1 MWDNSVYKAGA
12 HQQSSLRPDGL
23 PISFISSGTALS
35 PHSHPARLARPPP
48 AGVLSADLARPIS
61 VRELAQ
67 SRVPAVPPPAAPPA
81 PRPSA
86 TTAGFAGFGIP
97 TSPVIYAATSGV
109 STSQLLSVRAD
120 ASDLTSLAHRDID
133 HLSRN
138 DLYNYASHLQ
148 DASKQYSGYLLEAY
162 TKRDQYR
169 SEVAHLKEELHNRYM
184 QIDVLRREQE
194 RASDALLSVREENAQ
209 LREKLAEAEGHA
221 RNMQAKMSV
230 LSGADPSVA
239 VHFYQ
244 SQLALKDAQLRELQ
258 QGCERAAAASSQRRG
273 SSTTAADRG
282 RLSTNI
288 SSEGAA
294 ATQASPPQDLPNAG
308 EVQDGTDAA
317 SAPLHITLEEL
328 QCLNTSLGR
337 RLEEEQISHKAALVA
352 HAEASA
358 TAAADRAQLLD
369 TIAQLRQQCTE
380 MQAAEDELV
389 TALTQRAP
397 VSKKDYEALQAS
409 YDDLTAALA
418 KAEAHVGALQEKA
431 QQHHQSAQN
440 AQEELRHSLSIGLE
454 ERQALQARYE
464 HMESLV
470 NHLQRELELA
480 ERANQLRQEQL
491 DAALNG
497 NQQLAE
503 HLRVAQEQ
511 LLSATS
517 ELQDLRK
524 THGDLESQLRELRQQ
539 KEGQEHGAHRPRHHE
554 GDEGT
559 ELSLHHTPASS
570 ADREAAAVTRPTLES
585 EIATL
590 RSERD
595 ALVVD
600 RDDIME
606 DVQRLREERLA
617 LLQSPSPQA
626 QAEVQNHLSAVK
638 ATVDTHADSEGSK
651 PHDHLAALEAAYNCI
666 EHMKQ
671 TIAALTSEHDRIET
685 ELKAEVTKLEGRL
698 ASQSSVLDQ
707 AEASA
712 APQQNNLE
720 EVMVALRDELLATQ
734 AQEKRLRVSE
744 EALFERCGVHQRSA
758 EQLQAHLMELEGA
771 ARHAASSLAPPQSA
785 QPRTGDSESN
795 VVNEA
800 LESLANQL
808 GDAQRQIKQLADEHA
823 RTVEELARA
832 TRAVAELEARAADA
846 EGKREAS
853 HTPAEGASVELTAR
867 IAALMMENA
876 QLKEKLSASRAAVTT
891 FASKQMDGESAAA
904 SLEELCA
911 AEARRREAAEA
922 EVSVLRAALGDANA
936 AAAKNA
942 ELLAGLDTARSAVA
956 SERAECA
963 VLRQAQEGMAAEL
976 TEVLQRSEEMQATLE
991 CTLTRLAEQ
1000 EALVERLS
1008 TESVR
1013 LQDEL
1018 AAAQESV
1025 LLLRSERDAFGEE
1038 AAQLHG
1044 KLAVAENRASDLSA
1058 AQQRLQV
1065 RLEEAE
1071 TVTRSREAEL
1081 STALAALDRAASEVC
1096 DAEQKL
1102 RVYTEAK
1109 EQLADE
1115 HARTVE
1121 ELARATRAVA
1131 ELEARAADAEGKREA
1146 SHTPAEGAS
1155 VELTARIAALMMENA
1170 QLKEKLSAS
1179 RAAVTTFASKQMDGE
1194 SAAASLEELC
1204 AAEARRREAAEAE
1217 VSVLRAALGDA
1228 NAAAAKN
1235 AELLAGLDTARSAVA
1250 SERAECAVLRQAQE
1264 GMAAEL
1270 TEVLQRSEEMQATLE
1285 CTLTRLAEQ
1294 EALVERLSTES
1305 VRLQDE
1311 LAAAQES
1318 VLLLRSERD
1327 AFGEEAAQLHGKLA
1341 VAENRASDL
1350 SAAQQRLQ
1358 VRLEEAETVTRSREA
1373 ELSTALAALDRA
1385 ASEVCDAEQKL
1396 RVYTEAKEQL
1406 ADEHARTVEELA
1418 RATRAV
1424 AELEARAAD
1433 AEGKREASHTPAEG
1447 ASVELTARIAAL
1459 MMENAQLKEKLSASR
1474 AAVTT
1479 FASKQMDGESA
1490 AASLEELCAAEARR
1504 REAAEAE
1511 VSVLRAALGDA
1522 NAAAAKNAELLA
1534 GLDTARSAV
1543 ASERAECAVLR
1554 QAQEGMAAELT
1565 EVLQRS
1571 EEMQATLECTLT
1583 RLAEQEALV
1592 ERLSTESVRLQDEL
1606 AAAQESVL
1614 LLRSERDAFGEEA
1627 AQLHGKL
1634 AVAEN
1639 RASDLSAAQQRLQ
1652 VRLEEAETVT
1662 RSREAELST
1671 ALAALDR
1678 AASEV
1683 CDAEQKL
1690 RVYTEA
1696 KEQLADEHARTVEE
1710 LARATRA
1717 VAELEARAAD
1727 AEGKREASHTP
1738 AEGASVELTARIAAL
1753 MMENAQLKEKLS
1765 ASRAAVTT
1773 FASKQM
1779 DGESAAASLEELCA
1793 AEARRREAAEAEVS
1807 VLRAALGDA
1816 NAAAAKNAELLAGLD
1831 TARSAVASERA
1842 ECAVLRQAQ
1851 EGMAAELTEVL
1862 QRSEEMQA
1870 TLECTLTR
1878 LAEQE
1883 ALVER
1888 LSTESVRLQD
1898 ELAAAQESVLLLRSE
1913 RDAFGEE
1920 AAQLHGK
1927 LAVAENRA
1935 SDLSA
1940 AQQRL
1945 QVRLEEAETVTR
1957 SREAEL
1963 STALAALDRAASEVC
1978 DAEQKLRVYTEAK
1991 EQLADEHA
1999 RTVEELARATRAV
2012 AELEARA
2019 ADAEGKREASHTPA
2033 EGASVELTA
2042 RIAALMMENAQL
2054 KEKLSAS
2061 RAAVTTF
2068 ASKQMDGES
2077 AAASLEELCA
2087 AEARRREAAEAEVS
2101 VLRAA
2106 LGDANA
2112 AAAKNAELLAG
2123 LDTARSAV
2131 ASERAECAV
2140 LRQAQ
2145 EGMAA
2150 ELTEVLQ
2157 RSEEM
2162 QATLECT
2169 LTRLAEQEAL
2179 VERLSTESVRL
2190 QDELAAAQESVLL
2203 LRSERDAFGEEAA
2216 QLHGK
2221 LAVAENRAS
2230 DLSAAQQ
2237 RLQVRLEEAETV
2249 TRSREAELSTA
2260 LAALD
2265 RAASEVCDAEQKLR
2279 VYTEAKEQLADEHA
2293 RTVEE
2298 LARATR
2304 AVAELEARAADAEGK
2319 REASHTPAEGASVE
2333 LTARIAALMMEN
2345 AQLKEKLSASRAA
2358 VTTFASKQM
2367 DGESAAA
2374 SLEELCAAEARRRE
2388 AAEAEVSVL
2397 RAALGDANAAAAKNA
2412 ELLAG
2417 LDTARSAVAS
2427 ERAECAVLRQAQEG
2441 MAAEL
2446 TEVLQRSEEMQATL
2460 ECTLTRLAE
2469 QEALV
2474 ERLNREALEFHA
2486 QRPALEREVAELRV
2500 ALAVAMTD
2508 KVDVVAQLVATQ
2520 KELDRA
2526 AEVHDE
2532 HYREEERLHEALST
2546 TTSAFAVQTA
2556 QVRLGMAHVV
2566 DMSRAFC
2573 GVAEAVAQ
2581 RAACSMSISEGVK
2594 REAAARSSKAVRLA
2608 APTGDALISV
2618 KCLREML
2625 LPWTQALEWV
2635 AAMEKRL
2642 DALDAGAISG
2652 RTSSA
2657 GGHGERRRRR
2667 RGRAASAEEEDE
2679 VVFEAGNSA
2688 LVLDE
2693 SFLCRAVPTSHAEAA
2708 FARWMDV
2715 QSAAAN
2721 IIAELRSALAEREA
2735 EVNSLRSAMD
2745 ALATELMDEQDRADN
2760 LSAAID
2766 DATEKIASAQ
2776 AEFEEQLRQ
2785 RTAATTAEVVEARR
2799 AEARATAAQLRAEER
2814 LTVVEDD
2821 LKEQQALLRNLQD
2834 ENRRLTRKA
2843 DCLLHSSRLTDPDS
2857 RDRSKV
2863 GDSATPQSLSPAT
2876 PAAEGAAKR
2885 FATAASAVEAVEEA
2899 LILQVSSL
2907 QADLMLSRRH
2917 ARELEGR
2924 EATVRQACLALEQQV
2939 SELRVEAAD
2948 TGQLREDFAALRAD
2962 YTDLEQRYDELERM
2976 TTAAGGGTMQELKH
2990 LRQQL
2995 KVQEAELCES
3005 KARLRGLVLRKA
3017 TPELAATRRQE
3028 ALRESL
3034 SGITAQLA
3042 ATQAQYGGCTGGSG
3056 SARSRGASLAAAVS
3070 NSDPLNRS
3078 APSPS
3083 SQDVLTSRIE
3093 HLQLVVR
3100 NREMALDEVQA
3111 AQLESRA
3118 AADTLED
3125 QLAMKTAALERAE
3138 GLVAEYADTINTLT
3152 MTVLAGRGSRG
3163 ARPTT
3168 TRPVRSVEGSP
3179 HEGAPSPSVPPLT
3192 PLSTR
3197 TRAARSEQPHAV
3209 AAEASPAPR
3218 MPSLDEVADDNNCRD
3233 SGKGVDSPRSSSST
3247 PTPSATRRRTGTSS
3261 NREGAE
3267 GSATCLPSSSTS
3279 TKRSALS
3286 SPSNGSGRKSL
3297 AGATMRATTRKRDR
3311 SRSTA

>member
-1 MWDNSVYKAGA
+1 MWGNSVYKAGT

-23 PISFISSGTALS
+23 PVSVTSSGTALS
-35 PHSHPARLARPPP
+35 SHSYPARLARPPP

-97 TSPVIYAATSGV
+97 TSPVVYAATSGV

-120 ASDLTSLAHRDID
+120 ASHLTSLAHRDID
-133 HLSRN
+133 HLSRS
-138 DLYNYASHLQ
+138 DLYNYASQLQ

-169 SEVAHLKEELHNRYM
+169 SEVAHLKKELHNRYM

-194 RASDALLSVREENAQ
+194 RESDALLSVREENAQ

-258 QGCERAAAASSQRRG
+258 QGCERAAAVSSQRRG
-273 SSTTAADRG
+273 SSSTAADRG

-294 ATQASPPQDLPNAG
+294 APRASPSQDLPNAG

-328 QCLNTSLGR
+328 QCLNTSLSR

-389 TALTQRAP
+389 AALTQRAP
-397 VSKKDYEALQAS
+397 VSKKDYEALQSS

-418 KAEAHVGALQEKA
+418 KAEAHAGALQEKA
-431 QQHHQSAQN
+431 QQHHQSAQS

-464 HMESLV
+464 QMESLV

-491 DAALNG
+491 DAALSG

-524 THGDLESQLRELRQQ
+524 TRGDLESQLRELRQQ
-539 KEGQEHGAHRPRHHE
+539 KEEQEQGAHRPRHHE
-554 GDEGT
+554 GDEDT
-559 ELSLHHTPASS
+559 EVSLHHTPASS

-595 ALVVD
+595 ALVVG
-600 RDDIME
+600 RDHIMG
-606 DVQRLREERLA
+606 DVQRLQEERLS

-626 QAEVQNHLSAVK
+626 QTEVQNHLSAVK
-638 ATVDTHADSEGSK
+638 ATVDTYADSEGSQ
-651 PHDHLAALEAAYNCI
+651 PHDHLAALEAAHNCI
-666 EHMKQ
+666 EQMKQ

-685 ELKAEVTKLEGRL
+685 ELKVEVIKLEGKL

-712 APQQNNLE
+712 AQQKHLE

-734 AQEKRLRVSE
+734 AQENRLRVSE
-744 EALFERCGVHQRSA
+744 EALCERCGVQQRAA

-771 ARHAASSLAPPQSA
+771 ARHAASSLATPQSA
-785 QPRTGDSESN
+785 QPRTDGSESN

-808 GDAQRQIKQLADEHA
+808 SDAQRQIEQLAAEHA

-846 EGKREAS
+846 ESKREAS
-853 HTPAEGASVELTAR
+853 HTPAEGASAELTAH
-867 IAALMMENA
+867 IAALTMENA
-876 QLKEKLSASRAAVTT
+876 QLKEKLSASRAAVMT

-956 SERAECA
+956 SERAACA
-963 VLRQAQEGMAAEL
+963 ALRQAQERTAAEL
-976 TEVLQRSEEMQATLE
+976 TEVLQRSEEVQATLE
-991 CTLTRLAEQ
+991 RTLTRLAEQ

-1044 KLAVAENRASDLSA
+1044 KLAAAEDRASDVSA

-1071 TVTRSREAEL
+1071 AAACSREAEL

-1102 RVYTEAK
+1102 QVYTEAK
-1109 EQLADE
+1109 EQLAAE

-1131 ELEARAADAEGKREA
+1131 ELEARAADAESKREA

-1155 VELTARIAALMMENA
+1155 AELTAHIAALTMENA

-1179 RAAVTTFASKQMDGE
+1179 RAAVMTFASKQMDGE

-1250 SERAECAVLRQAQE
+1250 SERAACAALRQAQE
-1264 GMAAEL
+1264 RTAAEL
-1270 TEVLQRSEEMQATLE
+1270 TEVLQRSEEVQATLE
-1285 CTLTRLAEQ
+1285 R
-1294 EALVERLSTES
+1294 
-1305 VRLQDE
+1305 
-1311 LAAAQES
+1311 
-1318 VLLLRSERD
+1318 
-1327 AFGEEAAQLHGKLA
+1327 
-1341 VAENRASDL
+1341 
-1350 SAAQQRLQ
+1350 
-1358 VRLEEAETVTRSREA
+1358 
-1373 ELSTALAALDRA
+1373 
-1385 ASEVCDAEQKL
+1385 
-1396 RVYTEAKEQL
+1396 
-1406 ADEHARTVEELA
+1406 
-1418 RATRAV
+1418 
-1424 AELEARAAD
+1424 
-1433 AEGKREASHTPAEG
+1433 
-1447 ASVELTARIAAL
+1447 
-1459 MMENAQLKEKLSASR
+1459 
-1474 AAVTT
+1474 
-1479 FASKQMDGESA
+1479 
-1490 AASLEELCAAEARR
+1490 
-1504 REAAEAE
+1504 
-1511 VSVLRAALGDA
+1511 
-1522 NAAAAKNAELLA
+1522 
-1534 GLDTARSAV
+1534 
-1543 ASERAECAVLR
+1543 
-1554 QAQEGMAAELT
+1554 
-1565 EVLQRS
+1565 
-1571 EEMQATLECTLT
+1571 
-1583 RLAEQEALV
+1583 
-1592 ERLSTESVRLQDEL
+1592 
-1606 AAAQESVL
+1606 
-1614 LLRSERDAFGEEA
+1614 
-1627 AQLHGKL
+1627 
-1634 AVAEN
+1634 
-1639 RASDLSAAQQRLQ
+1639 
-1652 VRLEEAETVT
+1652 
-1662 RSREAELST
+1662 
-1671 ALAALDR
+1671 
-1678 AASEV
+1678 
-1683 CDAEQKL
+1683 
-1690 RVYTEA
+1690 
-1696 KEQLADEHARTVEE
+1696 
-1710 LARATRA
+1710 
-1717 VAELEARAAD
+1717 
-1727 AEGKREASHTP
+1727 
-1738 AEGASVELTARIAAL
+1738 
-1753 MMENAQLKEKLS
+1753 
-1765 ASRAAVTT
+1765 
-1773 FASKQM
+1773 
-1779 DGESAAASLEELCA
+1779 
-1793 AEARRREAAEAEVS
+1793 
-1807 VLRAALGDA
+1807 
-1816 NAAAAKNAELLAGLD
+1816 
-1831 TARSAVASERA
+1831 
-1842 ECAVLRQAQ
+1842 
-1851 EGMAAELTEVL
+1851 
-1862 QRSEEMQA
+1862 
-1870 TLECTLTR
+1870 
-1878 LAEQE
+1878 
-1883 ALVER
+1883 
-1888 LSTESVRLQD
+1888 
-1898 ELAAAQESVLLLRSE
+1898 
-1913 RDAFGEE
+1913 
-1920 AAQLHGK
+1920 
-1927 LAVAENRA
+1927 
-1935 SDLSA
+1935 
-1940 AQQRL
+1940 
-1945 QVRLEEAETVTR
+1945 
-1957 SREAEL
+1957 
-1963 STALAALDRAASEVC
+1963 
-1978 DAEQKLRVYTEAK
+1978 
-1991 EQLADEHA
+1991 
-1999 RTVEELARATRAV
+1999 
-2012 AELEARA
+2012 
-2019 ADAEGKREASHTPA
+2019 
-2033 EGASVELTA
+2033 
-2042 RIAALMMENAQL
+2042 
-2054 KEKLSAS
+2054 
-2061 RAAVTTF
+2061 
-2068 ASKQMDGES
+2068 
-2077 AAASLEELCA
+2077 
-2087 AEARRREAAEAEVS
+2087 
-2101 VLRAA
+2101 
-2106 LGDANA
+2106 
-2112 AAAKNAELLAG
+2112 
-2123 LDTARSAV
+2123 
-2131 ASERAECAV
+2131 
-2140 LRQAQ
+2140 
-2145 EGMAA
+2145 
-2150 ELTEVLQ
+2150 
-2157 RSEEM
+2157 
-2162 QATLECT
+2162 
-2169 LTRLAEQEAL
+2169 
-2179 VERLSTESVRL
+2179 
-2190 QDELAAAQESVLL
+2190 
-2203 LRSERDAFGEEAA
+2203 
-2216 QLHGK
+2216 
-2221 LAVAENRAS
+2221 
-2230 DLSAAQQ
+2230 
-2237 RLQVRLEEAETV
+2237 
-2249 TRSREAELSTA
+2249 
-2260 LAALD
+2260 
-2265 RAASEVCDAEQKLR
+2265 
-2279 VYTEAKEQLADEHA
+2279 
-2293 RTVEE
+2293 
-2298 LARATR
+2298 
-2304 AVAELEARAADAEGK
+2304 
-2319 REASHTPAEGASVE
+2319 
-2333 LTARIAALMMEN
+2333 
-2345 AQLKEKLSASRAA
+2345 
-2358 VTTFASKQM
+2358 
-2367 DGESAAA
+2367 
-2374 SLEELCAAEARRRE
+2374 
-2388 AAEAEVSVL
+2388 
-2397 RAALGDANAAAAKNA
+2397 
-2412 ELLAG
+2412 
-2417 LDTARSAVAS
+2417 
-2427 ERAECAVLRQAQEG
+2427 
-2441 MAAEL
+2441 
-2446 TEVLQRSEEMQATL
+2446 
-2460 ECTLTRLAE
+2460 TLTRLAE

-2474 ERLNREALEFHA
+2474 ERLNREALEFNA
-2486 QRPALEREVAELRV
+2486 QRPALEREVAELQG
-2500 ALAVAMTD
+2500 ALAVAITD
-2508 KVDVVAQLVATQ
+2508 KADVVAQLVATQ

-2581 RAACSMSISEGVK
+2581 RAACSMSSQAVN
-2594 REAAARSSKAVRLA
+2594 REAAAQSSTAVRLA

-2618 KCLREML
+2618 KCLQEIL

-2635 AAMEKRL
+2635 ATMEKRL

-2652 RTSSA
+2652 RTSIA

-2679 VVFEAGNSA
+2679 AVVEAGSSA
-2688 LVLDE
+2688 LALGE
-2693 SFLCRAVPTSHAEAA
+2693 AFLCRAVPTSHAEAA

-2715 QSAAAN
+2715 QSAATN
-2721 IIAELRSALAEREA
+2721 IIAELRSTLAEKEA
-2735 EVNSLRSAMD
+2735 EVSSLRSAMD

-2814 LTVVEDD
+2814 LTAVEDD

-2834 ENRRLTRKA
+2834 ENRRLTREA
-2843 DCLLHSSRLTDPDS
+2843 DRLLHSSRLTEPDS

-2863 GDSATPQSLSPAT
+2863 SDSATPQLLSPAT
-2876 PAAEGAAKR
+2876 PAAEDAAKR

-2939 SELRVEAAD
+2939 SELRVEAAG

-2962 YTDLEQRYDELERM
+2962 YADLEQRYDQLERM
-2976 TTAAGGGTMQELKH
+2976 TTAAGGGTMQELKQ

-2995 KVQEAELCES
+2995 KVREAELRET
-3005 KARLRGLVLRKA
+3005 KARLRGLVLSKA
-3017 TPELAATRRQE
+3017 TPELEATRRQE

-3034 SGITAQLA
+3034 SGITTQLA
-3042 ATQAQYGGCTGGSG
+3042 ATQAKYGGCTGGSG
-3056 SARSRGASLAAAVS
+3056 SARSRRASLADALS

-3100 NREMALDEVQA
+3100 DREMALDKVQA

-3118 AADTLED
+3118 AVDTLED
-3125 QLAMKTAALERAE
+3125 QLAVKTAALERAE

-3152 MTVLAGRGSRG
+3152 MTVVAGRGSRG

-3168 TRPVRSVEGSP
+3168 ARPVRSVEDSP
-3179 HEGAPSPSVPPLT
+3179 HAGAPSPSVPPLT
-3192 PLSTR
+3192 PLTPR
-3197 TRAARSEQPHAV
+3197 TRAALSEQPHAV
-3209 AAEASPAPR
+3209 AAAASPAPR
-3218 MPSLDEVADDNNCRD
+3218 MPSLDEVADDNKGRD
-3233 SGKGVDSPRSSSST
+3233 SGKGADSPRSSSAT
-3247 PTPSATRRRTGTSS
+3247 PTPSATRRRTGACS

-3267 GSATCLPSSSTS
+3267 GSTTRLPSSSTS
-3279 TKRSALS
+3279 TKRSASS

-3297 AGATMRATTRKRDR
+3297 AGATMLATTRKRAR
-3311 SRSTA
+3311 SSSTA

>member
-1 MWDNSVYKAGA
+1 MWGNSVYKTGA

-23 PISFISSGTALS
+23 HISATSSGTGLS
-35 PHSHPARLARPPP
+35 PHSYPARLARPPP

-67 SRVPAVPPPAAPPA
+67 SRVPVVPPPAAPPA

-97 TSPVIYAATSGV
+97 TSPVVYAATSGV

-120 ASDLTSLAHRDID
+120 TSDLTSLAHRDID
-133 HLSRN
+133 HLSRR

-194 RASDALLSVREENAQ
+194 RTSDALLSVREENAQ
-209 LREKLAEAEGHA
+209 LREKLAEAEGHV
-221 RNMQAKMSV
+221 RNIQAKMSV

-294 ATQASPPQDLPNAG
+294 APRASPSQDLPNAG

-328 QCLNTSLGR
+328 QCLNTSLSR

-380 MQAAEDELV
+380 MQATEDELV
-389 TALTQRAP
+389 AALTQRAP

-418 KAEAHVGALQEKA
+418 KAEAHAGALQEKA
-431 QQHHQSAQN
+431 QQHHQSAQS

-464 HMESLV
+464 QMESLV

-491 DAALNG
+491 DAALSG

-511 LLSATS
+511 VLSATS

-524 THGDLESQLRELRQQ
+524 TRGDLESQLRELRQQ
-539 KEGQEHGAHRPRHHE
+539 KEVQEQGAHRPRHHE
-554 GDEGT
+554 GDEDT
-559 ELSLHHTPASS
+559 EVSLHHTPASS

-595 ALVVD
+595 ALVVG
-600 RDDIME
+600 RDDIMG

-626 QAEVQNHLSAVK
+626 QTEVQNHLSAVK
-638 ATVDTHADSEGSK
+638 ATVDTHADGEGSQ
-651 PHDHLAALEAAYNCI
+651 PHDHLAALEAAHNCI
-666 EHMKQ
+666 EQMKQ

-685 ELKAEVTKLEGRL
+685 ELKAQVTKLEGKL

-712 APQQNNLE
+712 AAQQQHLE
-720 EVMVALRDELLATQ
+720 EVVVALRDELLVTQ

-744 EALFERCGVHQRSA
+744 EALRERCGVQQRAA

-771 ARHAASSLAPPQSA
+771 ARHAASSLATPQSA
-785 QPRTGDSESN
+785 QPRTDDSESN
-795 VVNEA
+795 VMNEA

-808 GDAQRQIKQLADEHA
+808 GDAQRQIEQLAAEHA

-846 EGKREAS
+846 ESKRETA
-853 HTPAEGASVELTAR
+853 HTPAEGASAELTAHV
-867 IAALMMENA
+867 AALTMENA

-922 EVSVLRAALGDANA
+922 EVSVLRAALDDANA

-942 ELLAGLDTARSAVA
+942 ELLAGLDTARSALA

-963 VLRQAQEGMAAEL
+963 ALRQAQERTAAEL
-976 TEVLQRSEEMQATLE
+976 TEVLQRSEEVQATLE
-991 CTLTRLAEQ
+991 RTLTRLAEQ

-1044 KLAVAENRASDLSA
+1044 KLAAAEDRASDVSA
-1058 AQQRLQV
+1058 VQQRLQV

-1071 TVTRSREAEL
+1071 AVARSREAEL

-1102 RVYTEAK
+1102 QVYTEAK
-1109 EQLADE
+1109 EQLAAE

-1131 ELEARAADAEGKREA
+1131 ELEARAADAESKRETA
-1146 SHTPAEGAS
+1146 HTPAEGAS
-1155 VELTARIAALMMENA
+1155 AELTAHVAALTMENA

-1217 VSVLRAALGDA
+1217 VSVLRAALDDA

-1235 AELLAGLDTARSAVA
+1235 AELLAGLDTARSALA
-1250 SERAECAVLRQAQE
+1250 SERAECAALRQAQE
-1264 GMAAEL
+1264 RTAAEL
-1270 TEVLQRSEEMQATLE
+1270 TEVLQRSEEVQATLE
-1285 CTLTRLAEQ
+1285 RTLTRLAEQ

-1341 VAENRASDL
+1341 AAEDRASDV
-1350 SAAQQRLQ
+1350 SAEQQRLQ
-1358 VRLEEAETVTRSREA
+1358 VRLEEAEAVARSREA

-1396 RVYTEAKEQL
+1396 QVYTEAKEQL
-1406 ADEHARTVEELA
+1406 AAEHARTVEELA

-1433 AEGKREASHTPAEG
+1433 AESKRETSHTPAEG
-1447 ASVELTARIAAL
+1447 ASAELTAHVAAL
-1459 MMENAQLKEKLSASR
+1459 TMENAQLKEKLSASR

-1511 VSVLRAALGDA
+1511 VSVLRAALDDA

-1543 ASERAECAVLR
+1543 ASERAECAALR
-1554 QAQEGMAAELT
+1554 QAQERTAAELT

-1571 EEMQATLECTLT
+1571 EEVQATLERTLT

-1592 ERLSTESVRLQDEL
+1592 ERLSIESVRLQDEL

-1634 AVAEN
+1634 AAAED
-1639 RASDLSAAQQRLQ
+1639 RASDVSAEQQRLQ
-1652 VRLEEAETVT
+1652 VRLEEAEAVA

-1690 RVYTEA
+1690 QVYTEA
-1696 KEQLADEHARTVEE
+1696 KEQLAAEHARTVEE

-1727 AEGKREASHTP
+1727 AESKRETSHTP
-1738 AEGASVELTARIAAL
+1738 AEGASAELTAHVAAL
-1753 MMENAQLKEKLS
+1753 TMENAQLKEKLS

-1807 VLRAALGDA
+1807 VLRAALDDA

-1842 ECAVLRQAQ
+1842 ECAALRQAQ
-1851 EGMAAELTEVL
+1851 ERTAAELTEVL
-1862 QRSEEMQA
+1862 QRSEEVQA
-1870 TLECTLTR
+1870 TLERTLTR

-1888 LSTESVRLQD
+1888 LSIESVRLQD

-1927 LAVAENRA
+1927 LAAAEDRA
-1935 SDLSA
+1935 SDVSA
-1940 AQQRL
+1940 EQQRL
-1945 QVRLEEAETVTR
+1945 QVRLEEAEAVAR

-1978 DAEQKLRVYTEAK
+1978 DAEQKLQVYTEAK
-1991 EQLADEHA
+1991 EQLAAEHA

-2019 ADAEGKREASHTPA
+2019 ADAESKRETAHTPA
-2033 EGASVELTA
+2033 EGASAELTA
-2042 RIAALMMENAQL
+2042 HVAALTMENAQL

-2106 LGDANA
+2106 LDDANA

-2123 LDTARSAV
+2123 LDTARSAL
-2131 ASERAECAV
+2131 ASERAECAA

-2145 EGMAA
+2145 ERTAA

-2157 RSEEM
+2157 RSEEV
-2162 QATLECT
+2162 QATLE
-2169 LTRLAEQEAL
+2169 R
-2179 VERLSTESVRL
+2179 
-2190 QDELAAAQESVLL
+2190 
-2203 LRSERDAFGEEAA
+2203 
-2216 QLHGK
+2216 
-2221 LAVAENRAS
+2221 
-2230 DLSAAQQ
+2230 
-2237 RLQVRLEEAETV
+2237 
-2249 TRSREAELSTA
+2249 
-2260 LAALD
+2260 
-2265 RAASEVCDAEQKLR
+2265 
-2279 VYTEAKEQLADEHA
+2279 
-2293 RTVEE
+2293 
-2298 LARATR
+2298 
-2304 AVAELEARAADAEGK
+2304 
-2319 REASHTPAEGASVE
+2319 
-2333 LTARIAALMMEN
+2333 
-2345 AQLKEKLSASRAA
+2345 
-2358 VTTFASKQM
+2358 
-2367 DGESAAA
+2367 
-2374 SLEELCAAEARRRE
+2374 
-2388 AAEAEVSVL
+2388 
-2397 RAALGDANAAAAKNA
+2397 
-2412 ELLAG
+2412 
-2417 LDTARSAVAS
+2417 
-2427 ERAECAVLRQAQEG
+2427 
-2441 MAAEL
+2441 
-2446 TEVLQRSEEMQATL
+2446 
-2460 ECTLTRLAE
+2460 TLTRLAE

-2474 ERLNREALEFHA
+2474 ERLNREALEFNA
-2486 QRPALEREVAELRV
+2486 QRPALEREVVELQG
-2500 ALAVAMTD
+2500 ALAVAITD
-2508 KVDVVAQLVATQ
+2508 KADVVAQLVATQ

-2581 RAACSMSISEGVK
+2581 RAACSMPMSQAVN
-2594 REAAARSSKAVRLA
+2594 REVAAHSSTAVRLA

-2618 KCLREML
+2618 KCLREIL

-2652 RTSSA
+2652 RTSIA

-2667 RGRAASAEEEDE
+2667 RGRAAPAEEEDE
-2679 VVFEAGNSA
+2679 VVVEAGSSA
-2688 LVLDE
+2688 LALGE
-2693 SFLCRAVPTSHAEAA
+2693 SFLCRAVPTSDAEAA

-2721 IIAELRSALAEREA
+2721 IIAELRSALAEKEA
-2735 EVNSLRSAMD
+2735 EVSSLRSAMD
-2745 ALATELMDEQDRADN
+2745 ALATELMDERDRAGN

-2766 DATEKIASAQ
+2766 DAAEKIASAQ

-2814 LTVVEDD
+2814 LTAVEDD

-2834 ENRRLTRKA
+2834 ENRRLTREA
-2843 DCLLHSSRLTDPDS
+2843 NRLLHSSRLTEPGS

-2863 GDSATPQSLSPAT
+2863 SDSATPQSLSPAT
-2876 PAAEGAAKR
+2876 PAAEDAAER

-2939 SELRVEAAD
+2939 SELRVEAAG

-2962 YTDLEQRYDELERM
+2962 YADLEQRYNQLERM
-2976 TTAAGGGTMQELKH
+2976 TTAAGGGTMQELKQ

-2995 KVQEAELCES
+2995 KVREAELRES
-3005 KARLRGLVLRKA
+3005 KARLRGLVLSKA
-3017 TPELAATRRQE
+3017 TPELEATRRQE

-3034 SGITAQLA
+3034 SGITTQLA

-3056 SARSRGASLAAAVS
+3056 SARSRRASLAAALS

-3083 SQDVLTSRIE
+3083 PQDVLTSRIE
-3093 HLQLVVR
+3093 HLQLLVR
-3100 NREMALDEVQA
+3100 DREMALDKVQA

-3118 AADTLED
+3118 AVDTLED
-3125 QLAMKTAALERAE
+3125 QLAVKTAALERAE

-3152 MTVLAGRGSRG
+3152 MTVVAGRGSRG

-3168 TRPVRSVEGSP
+3168 ARPVRNVEGSP
-3179 HEGAPSPSVPPLT
+3179 HAGALSPSVPPLT
-3192 PLSTR
+3192 PLTPR
-3197 TRAARSEQPHAV
+3197 TRAALSEQPHAV
-3209 AAEASPAPR
+3209 AAAASPAPR
-3218 MPSLDEVADDNNCRD
+3218 MPSLDEVADDNNGLD
-3233 SGKGVDSPRSSSST
+3233 LGKGADSPRSSSATS
-3247 PTPSATRRRTGTSS
+3247 TPSATRRHTGACS

-3267 GSATCLPSSSTS
+3267 GSTTRLPSSSTS
-3279 TKRSALS
+3279 TKRSASS

-3297 AGATMRATTRKRDR
+3297 AGATMLATTRKRAR
-3311 SRSTA
+3311 FSSTA